1 MDKKIFNYFKV
12 KKKFKYNIKMSSIPI
27 QKIPTSLEEH
37 FKHSDFHQQ
46 LKIENKNAI
55 SKLVRICIFCATF
68 MTIEFVG
75 GYIAGSLAIMT
86 DAAHLLSDLAGFLI
100 SMFSLFIA
108 MRPANSSLTFGYHRA
123 EVIGALSSI
132 LIIWVLTIWLITEA
146 IDRIF
151 HPREIIGLIMMGIA
165 TCGLIFNII
174 MSRVLAY
181 NSVPNAMDGKVIS
194 QMNQEIDEGLESPLL
209 CEDIEN
215 NNTDDNPVI
224 RAAYIH
230 IIGDMI
236 QSLGVLFAAIVIYLF
251 QDNHPGIR
259 IFDPICTFVFAI
271 IVLCTTIPVS
281 KDCINVL
288 MEAAPNDI
296 NAQKLYFELQKVI
309 GVVNIH
315 DIHLWCISI
324 GRPSISLHILSDS
337 PQKTLEQATLVCQ
350 KYGIHH
356 CTIQVEDNTQIR
368 RLSYMKCTHENDNE
382 IH

>member
-1 MDKKIFNYFKV
+1 
-12 KKKFKYNIKMSSIPI
+12 MSTIPI
-27 QKIPTSLEEH
+27 ENEPLALEEH
-37 FKHSDFHQQ
+37 FKQSDFQKK
-46 LKIENKNAI
+46 LKEENKNAI
-55 SKLVRICIFCATF
+55 SKLVRICFFCATF

-108 MRPANSSLTFGYHRA
+108 MRPANPSLTYGYHRS

-132 LIIWVLTIWLITEA
+132 LIIWVLTVWLITEA

-151 HPREIIGLIMMGIA
+151 HPREIIGLVMMGIA

-181 NSVPNAMDGKVIS
+181 N
-194 QMNQEIDEGLESPLL
+194 
-209 CEDIEN
+209 
-215 NNTDDNPVI
+215 PVI

-236 QSLGVLFAAIVIYLF
+236 QSLGVLIAAIIIYLF
-251 QDNHPGIR
+251 QETHPGIR

-288 MEAAPNDI
+288 MEAAPGDI
-296 NAQKLYFELQKVI
+296 NAEKLYNELQKVI

-315 DIHLWCISI
+315 DIHIWCISI
-324 GRPSISLHILSDS
+324 GRPSISLHILSNS
-337 PQKTLEQATLVCQ
+337 PQKTLEQATLICQ

-356 CTIQVEDNTQIR
+356 CTIQVEDNTQIK
-368 RLSYMKCTHENDNE
+368 RLSYLKCTHVDDND

>member
-1 MDKKIFNYFKV
+1 
-12 KKKFKYNIKMSSIPI
+12 MSSIAV
-27 QKIPTSLEEH
+27 QKFTSSLEEH
-37 FKHSDFHQQ
+37 FNHSDFQKK
-46 LKIENKNAI
+46 LKEENKNAI
-55 SKLVRICIFCATF
+55 SKLIRICFFCATF
-68 MTIEFVG
+68 MTIEFIG

-132 LIIWVLTIWLITEA
+132 LIIWILTIWLITEA

-181 NSVPNAMDGKVIS
+181 SPLPNVMDGKVIS
-194 QMNQEIDEGLESPLL
+194 QMNQEIDEELESPLL
-209 CEDIEN
+209 CEDNE
-215 NNTDDNPVI
+215 NNTDENPVI

-236 QSLGVLFAAIVIYLF
+236 QSLGVLIAAIVIYLF

-288 MEAAPNDI
+288 MEAAPGDI
-296 NAQKLYFELQKVI
+296 NTQKLYLELQKVI

>member
-1 MDKKIFNYFKV
+1 
-12 KKKFKYNIKMSSIPI
+12 MSSIPI
-27 QKIPTSLEEH
+27 LKIPKSLEAH
-37 FKHSDFHQQ
+37 FSNSDFQQ
-46 LKIENKNAI
+46 KLKKENKNAI

-68 MTIEFVG
+68 MSIEFVG

-132 LIIWVLTIWLITEA
+132 LIIWILTIWLITEA

-181 NSVPNAMDGKVIS
+181 NPLPNVMDGKVIS
-194 QMNQEIDEGLESPLL
+194 QMNQEIDEELESPLL
-209 CEDIEN
+209 CEDNE
-215 NNTDDNPVI
+215 NNTDENPVI

-236 QSLGVLFAAIVIYLF
+236 QSVGVLIAAIVIYLF

-288 MEAAPNDI
+288 MEAAPGDI
-296 NAQKLYFELQKVI
+296 NTQKLYLELQKVI

>member
-37 FKHSDFHQQ
+37 FKHSDFHQK

>member
-1 MDKKIFNYFKV
+1 
-12 KKKFKYNIKMSSIPI
+12 MSTIPI
-27 QKIPTSLEEH
+27 QKEPLALEEH
-37 FKHSDFHQQ
+37 FKHSDFQKK
-46 LKIENKNAI
+46 LKEENKNAI
-55 SKLVRICIFCATF
+55 SKLVRICFFCATF

-108 MRPANSSLTFGYHRA
+108 MRPANASLTYGYHRS

-132 LIIWVLTIWLITEA
+132 LIIWVLTVWLITEA

-151 HPREIIGLIMMGIA
+151 HPREIIGLVMMGIA
-165 TCGLIFNII
+165 TCGLLFNII

-181 NSVPNAMDGKVIS
+181 NPVPNVMDGKAIG

-209 CEDIEN
+209 GEGYDEN
-215 NNTDDNPVI
+215 TGDDNPVI

-236 QSLGVLFAAIVIYLF
+236 QSLGVLIAAIIIYLF
-251 QDNHPGIR
+251 QDTHPGIR

-288 MEAAPNDI
+288 MEAAPGDI
-296 NAQKLYFELQKVI
+296 NAEKLYAELQKVI

-315 DIHLWCISI
+315 DIHIWCISI
-324 GRPSISLHILSDS
+324 GRPSISLHILSNS
-337 PQKTLEQATLVCQ
+337 PQKTLEQATLICQ

-356 CTIQVEDNTQIR
+356 CTIQVEDNTQIK
-368 RLSYMKCTHENDNE
+368 RLSYLKCTHVDDND

>member
-1 MDKKIFNYFKV
+1 
-12 KKKFKYNIKMSSIPI
+12 MSSSYNPPI
-27 QKIPTSLEEH
+27 QTLESH
-37 FKHSDFHQQ
+37 FSKSTFQKK
-46 LKIENKNAI
+46 LKDQNNPAI
-55 SKLVRICIFCATF
+55 SKLIRICFFCFTF
-68 MTIEFVG
+68 MSIEFIG

-108 MRPANSSLTFGYHRA
+108 MKPANSSLTFGYHRA

-132 LIIWVLTIWLITEA
+132 LIIWVLTIWLISEA

-181 NSVPNAMDGKVIS
+181 NPLPNVMDEKSIGK
-194 QMNQEIDEGLESPLL
+194 MNQEIEDNDLEINLL
-209 CEDIEN
+209 CNNDCDDIN
-215 NNTDDNPVI
+215 NRDNNPVI

-236 QSLGVLFAAIVIYLF
+236 QSLGVLIAAIIIYLF
-251 QDNHPGIR
+251 QDKHPRIR

-296 NAQKLYFELQKVI
+296 NTEKLYCELQKVI
-309 GVVNIH
+309 GVINIH
-315 DIHLWCISI
+315 DIHIWCISI
-324 GRPSISLHILSDS
+324 GRPSISLHILSNS

-350 KYGIHH
+350 KFGIHH
-356 CTIQVEDNTQIR
+356 CSIQVEDNTQIK
-368 RLSYMKCTHENDNE
+368 RLSYVHCNHQSDND

>member
-1 MDKKIFNYFKV
+1 MDKNIFNYFKV
-12 KKKFKYNIKMSSIPI
+12 KKEFKYNIKMSSIPI

-37 FKHSDFHQQ
+37 FNHSDFHQK

-151 HPREIIGLIMMGIA
+151 HPREIIGLVMMGIA

-181 NSVPNAMDGKVIS
+181 NPVPNVMDGKAIG
-194 QMNQEIDEGLESPLL
+194 QMNQEINEGLESPLL
-209 CEDIEN
+209 DEDNEN
-215 NNTDDNPVI
+215 NGDDNPVI

-236 QSLGVLFAAIVIYLF
+236 QSLGVLFAATIIYLF

-296 NAQKLYFELQKVI
+296 NVQKLYLELQKVI
-309 GVVNIH
+309 GVINIH

-324 GRPSISLHILSDS
+324 GRPSISLHILSDN

-368 RLSYMKCTHENDNE
+368 RLSYMKCTHENDND

>member
-1 MDKKIFNYFKV
+1 
-12 KKKFKYNIKMSSIPI
+12 
-27 QKIPTSLEEH
+27 
-37 FKHSDFHQQ
+37 
-46 LKIENKNAI
+46 
-55 SKLVRICIFCATF
+55 
-68 MTIEFVG
+68 
-75 GYIAGSLAIMT
+75 
-86 DAAHLLSDLAGFLI
+86 
-100 SMFSLFIA
+100 
-108 MRPANSSLTFGYHRA
+108 
-123 EVIGALSSI
+123 
-132 LIIWVLTIWLITEA
+132 
-146 IDRIF
+146 
-151 HPREIIGLIMMGIA
+151 
-165 TCGLIFNII
+165 

-194 QMNQEIDEGLESPLL
+194 QMNQEIDEELESPLL

>member
-37 FKHSDFHQQ
+37 FKHSDFHQI